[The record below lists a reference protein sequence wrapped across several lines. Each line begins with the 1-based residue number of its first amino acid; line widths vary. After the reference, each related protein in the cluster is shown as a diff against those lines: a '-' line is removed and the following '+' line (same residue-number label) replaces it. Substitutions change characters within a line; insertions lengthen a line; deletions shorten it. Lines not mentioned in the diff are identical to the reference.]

1 MRINAKIMLLVAA
14 GLILTSIVIGV
25 LAVWQLNRSG
35 KMAVAQI
42 EEFMP
47 EYLKRINADGQSQ
60 LNAYSEEMIARKK
73 EYLKSQVQTAI
84 GVLEK
89 AYKDAHDPEK
99 LMAVYKEPLQNA
111 VNTAFSIIVSVE
123 KENNLTLAKKQQK
136 AAAMIKALRYGPEN
150 KDYFWIN
157 DMHPTMVMH
166 PYKPKLDGKD
176 LSGFKDPDGKKLFV
190 EFVNTCRENGE
201 GFVDYYW
208 PKYGADKPQ
217 PKLSFVKL
225 FKPWNWVIGS
235 GVYMEVAETKL
246 QTNSAAVIE
255 NLRYGNENKDYFWI
269 NDTQPAMVMHPYK
282 PQLNGKDLSGSK
294 DPNGKKLFMEMV
306 RVCKENGE
314 GFVDYYWPKYGADQ
328 PQPKLSYVKLFKKWN
343 WIIGTG
349 MYMDDIAILVEARK
363 AEIGKNAAAAT
374 VEMAQQ
380 IEKIKTE
387 IQANIKRVLWLISL
401 VTLIVLAIIQAVSYF
416 FTQVSITRPI
426 KHIIDRLRGGA
437 DQVASASG
445 QITSTSQSLA
455 EGSSEQAAS
464 IEESS
469 ASLEEMAAMTKQNAD
484 HASQADQLMKQASE
498 VVDQANESM
507 AGLTASMEDISRSS
521 EETSKIIKTIDEI
534 AFQTNLL
541 ALNAAVE
548 AARAGEAGAGFAV
561 VADEVRNLA
570 MRAADAAKNTETL
583 IEGTTQKVKT
593 GSDLVAGTNEAFVQ
607 VTDSASKVGELV
619 AEIAAASDEQA
630 RGIEQVNTAVTEMN
644 KVTQQ
649 NAANA
654 QQSASSSEE
663 MLSQA
668 GWMKEMVIELISL
681 VGGSDSREKDR
692 PSKTGKSLKQKIRKR
707 LVAPNINDDHKPMAI
722 PREKEANPEQLIP
735 LEDDDFKDF

>member
-1 MRINAKIMLLVAA
+1 MRINAKIMLLVAG
-14 GLILTSIVIGV
+14 GLVLTSVVIGV
-25 LAVWQLNRSG
+25 LAAWQLNRSG
-35 KMAVAQI
+35 KIAVARI
-42 EEFMP
+42 EQLRT
-47 EYLKRINADGQSQ
+47 EYLERIKADGKRQIGNSR
-60 LNAYSEEMIARKK
+60 AEMVARKK

-99 LMAVYKEPLQNA
+99 LKAVYREPLQNA
-111 VNTAFSIIVSVE
+111 VNTAYSIIVAVE
-123 KENNLTLAKKQQK
+123 KENNLSLDQKQRK

-176 LSGFKDPDGKKLFV
+176 LSGFKDPNGKKLFV

-208 PKYGADKPQ
+208 PKYGADQPQ

-225 FKPWNWVIGS
+225 FKPWNWIIGT
-235 GVYMEVAETKL
+235 GVYMEVAESRL
-246 QTNSAAVIE
+246 QANSASIIE
-255 NLRYGNENKDYFWI
+255 NLRYGPENKDYFWI
-269 NDTQPAMVMHPYK
+269 NDTRPAMIMHPYK
-282 PQLNGKDLSGSK
+282 PQLNGKDLSASQ
-294 DPNGKKLFMEMV
+294 DPNGKKLFVEMV
-306 RVCKENGE
+306 KVCNENGE
-314 GFVDYYWPKYGADQ
+314 GFVDYHWPKYGADE
-328 PQPKLSYVKLFKKWN
+328 PQPKVSFVKLFKKWN

-349 MYMDDIAILVEARK
+349 VYMDDIEAIVAARK
-363 AEIGKNAAAAT
+363 AETEKSVAAAT
-374 VEMAQQ
+374 GEMSQQ
-380 IEKIKTE
+380 IEEINSD
-387 IQANIKRVLWLISL
+387 IQANIKRVWWLIGL
-401 VTLIVLAIIQAVSYF
+401 VTLVVLAAIQAVSYI
-416 FTQVSITRPI
+416 FTQISITRPI
-426 KHIIDRLRGGA
+426 QRIIDRLSGGA
-437 DQVASASG
+437 DQVTSASE
-445 QITSTSQSLA
+445 QITASSHSLA

-464 IEESS
+464 IEQSS

-484 HASQADQLMKQASE
+484 NASQADQLMKQAGE
-498 VVDQANESM
+498 VVDQANKSM
-507 AGLTASMEDISRSS
+507 ADLTASMDDISKSS

-570 MRAADAAKNTETL
+570 MRAAEAAKDTATL
-583 IEGTTQKVKT
+583 IEGTTQKVST
-593 GSDLVAGTNEAFVQ
+593 GSDLVAGANEAFTQ

-630 RGIEQVNTAVTEMN
+630 RGIEQVNTAVSEMD

-668 GWMKEMVIELISL
+668 GWMKKMVTELISL
-681 VGGSDSREKDR
+681 VGGSNSGTKEI
-692 PSKTGKSLKQKIRKR
+692 SAKTGPSLSEKIGHKMMSPRQNDNHQKIP
-707 LVAPNINDDHKPMAI
+707 A
-722 PREKEANPEQLIP
+722 PREEETRPEKLIP

>member
-1 MRINAKIMLLVAA
+1 
-14 GLILTSIVIGV
+14 
-25 LAVWQLNRSG
+25 
-35 KMAVAQI
+35 
-42 EEFMP
+42 
-47 EYLKRINADGQSQ
+47 
-60 LNAYSEEMIARKK
+60 
-73 EYLKSQVQTAI
+73 
-84 GVLEK
+84 
-89 AYKDAHDPEK
+89 
-99 LMAVYKEPLQNA
+99 
-111 VNTAFSIIVSVE
+111 
-123 KENNLTLAKKQQK
+123 
-136 AAAMIKALRYGPEN
+136 
-150 KDYFWIN
+150 
-157 DMHPTMVMH
+157 
-166 PYKPKLDGKD
+166 
-176 LSGFKDPDGKKLFV
+176 
-190 EFVNTCRENGE
+190 
-201 GFVDYYW
+201 
-208 PKYGADKPQ
+208 
-217 PKLSFVKL
+217 
-225 FKPWNWVIGS
+225 
-235 GVYMEVAETKL
+235 
-246 QTNSAAVIE
+246 
-255 NLRYGNENKDYFWI
+255 
-269 NDTQPAMVMHPYK
+269 
-282 PQLNGKDLSGSK
+282 
-294 DPNGKKLFMEMV
+294 
-306 RVCKENGE
+306 
-314 GFVDYYWPKYGADQ
+314 
-328 PQPKLSYVKLFKKWN
+328 
-343 WIIGTG
+343 
-349 MYMDDIAILVEARK
+349 VEARK

-654 QQSASSSEE
+654 QQSASSSQE

>member
-1 MRINAKIMLLVAA
+1 MKINTKIMLLVAA
-14 GLILTSIVIGV
+14 GLILTSVVIGI
-25 LAVWQLNRSG
+25 LAVWQLKRSG
-35 KMAVAQI
+35 KIAVARVEQLR
-42 EEFMP
+42 P
-47 EYLKRINADGQSQ
+47 EYLERIKADGKSQ
-60 LNAYSEEMIARKK
+60 IEAFREEMIARKK

-99 LMAVYKEPLQNA
+99 LKAVYQEPLQNA
-111 VNTAFSIIVSVE
+111 VNTAYSILVAVE
-123 KENNLTLAKKQQK
+123 KENDLTLEQKQQK

-166 PYKPKLDGKD
+166 PYKPQLDGKD
-176 LSGFKDPDGKKLFV
+176 LSGFKDPNGKKLFV

-208 PKYGADKPQ
+208 PKYGADQPQ

-225 FKPWNWVIGS
+225 FKPWNWVIGT
-235 GVYMEVAETKL
+235 GVYMEVAEAKL
-246 QTNSAAVIE
+246 QASSAAVIE
-255 NLRYGNENKDYFWI
+255 NLRYGPENKDYFWI
-269 NDTQPAMVMHPYK
+269 NDTQPYMVMHPYK

-294 DPNGKKLFMEMV
+294 DPNGKKLFVEMV
-306 RVCKENGE
+306 KVCKANGE
-314 GFVDYYWPKYGADQ
+314 GFVDYYWPKYGADK
-328 PQPKLSYVKLFKKWN
+328 PQPKVSFVKLFKKWN

-349 MYMDDIAILVEARK
+349 MYMDDIEVLVEARK
-363 AEIGKNAAAAT
+363 ANIQKSVTDAT
-374 VEMAQQ
+374 DKMTRQ
-380 IEKIKTE
+380 IESIRAE
-387 IQANIKRVLWLISL
+387 IESNIRRVLWLICL
-401 VTLIVLAIIQAVSYF
+401 VTLVVLLLIQAVSYF
-416 FTQVSITRPI
+416 FTQMSITRPI
-426 KHIIDRLRGGA
+426 KHIIDRLTGGA
-437 DQVASASG
+437 EHVSLASG
-445 QITSTSQSLA
+445 EITAASQSLA
-455 EGSSEQAAS
+455 EGSSQQAAS

-484 HASQADQLMKQASE
+484 NALQADQLMKQASE
-498 VVDQANESM
+498 VVDRANESM
-507 AGLTASMEDISRSS
+507 AGLTTSMEDISRSS

-570 MRAADAAKNTETL
+570 MRAADAAKDTSTL

-593 GSDLVAGTNEAFVQ
+593 GSDLVAGTNEAFAE
-607 VTDSASKVGELV
+607 VTDSAARVDELV
-619 AEIAAASDEQA
+619 AEISVASGEQA
-630 RGIEQVNTAVTEMN
+630 RGIEQVNAAVTEMD

-663 MLSQA
+663 MLAQA
-668 GWMKEMVIELISL
+668 GRMKEMVAELVSL
-681 VGGSDSREKDR
+681 VGETDARSDKEPVEKKPGLGDKIRNKITASKADDR
-692 PSKTGKSLKQKIRKR
+692 PPEPTI
-707 LVAPNINDDHKPMAI
+707 A
-722 PREKEANPEQLIP
+722 REKESSPAKLIP
-735 LEDDDFKDF
+735 LTDDEFDDF

>member
-1 MRINAKIMLLVAA
+1 MRINAKIMMLVAA
-14 GLILTSIVIGV
+14 GLILTSVVIGF

-35 KMAVAQI
+35 KIAVARI
-42 EEFMP
+42 EQLRP
-47 EYLKRINADGQSQ
+47 EYLKRIKADGKSQ
-60 LNAYSEEMIARKK
+60 IEAFRTEMIARKK
-73 EYLKSQVQTAI
+73 EYLQSQVQTAI

-99 LMAVYKEPLQNA
+99 LKAVYKEPLHNA
-111 VNTAFSIIVSVE
+111 VNTAYSIIVAVE
-123 KENNLTLAKKQQK
+123 KENDLSLEQKQRK

-176 LSGFKDPDGKKLFV
+176 LSGFKDPNGKKLFV

-225 FKPWNWVIGS
+225 FKPWNWIIGT
-235 GVYMEVAETKL
+235 GVYMEVAESRL
-246 QTNSAAVIE
+246 QVNSAAVIE
-255 NLRYGNENKDYFWI
+255 NLRYGPENKDYFWI
-269 NDTQPAMVMHPYK
+269 NDTQPAMIMHPYR
-282 PQLNGKDLSGSK
+282 PQLNGKDLSASK
-294 DPNGKKLFMEMV
+294 DPNGKKLFVEMV

-314 GFVDYYWPKYGADQ
+314 GFVDYHWPKYGADQ
-328 PQPKLSYVKLFKKWN
+328 PQPKVSFVKLFKKWN

-349 MYMDDIAILVEARK
+349 VYMDDIDTLVAGRK
-363 AEIGKNAAAAT
+363 AGIEKSVAAAT
-374 VEMAQQ
+374 DEMARQ
-380 IEKIKTE
+380 IESIKTE

-401 VTLIVLAIIQAVSYF
+401 VTLIVLAIIQAVSYY
-416 FTQVSITRPI
+416 FTQISITRPV
-426 KHIIDRLRGGA
+426 KRIIDDLRGGA

-445 QITSTSQSLA
+445 QITSASQSLA

-464 IEESS
+464 IEQSS

-484 HASQADQLMKQASE
+484 NASQADQLMTQASA

-507 AGLTASMEDISRSS
+507 AGLTASMEDISTSS

-570 MRAADAAKNTETL
+570 MRAADAAKDTATL

-593 GSDLVAGTNEAFVQ
+593 GSDLVAGTNEAFAQ
-607 VTDSASKVGELV
+607 VTDSASRVGELV

-630 RGIEQVNTAVTEMN
+630 RGIEQVNTAVTEMD

-668 GWMKEMVIELISL
+668 GWMKEMVTELVSL
-681 VGGSDSREKDR
+681 VGGSDSSTKESSTKTWPSLREKIR
-692 PSKTGKSLKQKIRKR
+692 SKIVQ
-707 LVAPNINDDHKPMAI
+707 PNKNDYHNEMSP
-722 PREKEANPEQLIP
+722 PREEETRPEQLIP

>member
-1 MRINAKIMLLVAA
+1 
-14 GLILTSIVIGV
+14 
-25 LAVWQLNRSG
+25 
-35 KMAVAQI
+35 
-42 EEFMP
+42 
-47 EYLKRINADGQSQ
+47 
-60 LNAYSEEMIARKK
+60 
-73 EYLKSQVQTAI
+73 
-84 GVLEK
+84 
-89 AYKDAHDPEK
+89 
-99 LMAVYKEPLQNA
+99 MAVYKEPLQNA

>member
-1 MRINAKIMLLVAA
+1 MRINAKIMMLVAA
-14 GLILTSIVIGV
+14 GLILTSVVIGF

-35 KMAVAQI
+35 KIAIARI
-42 EEFMP
+42 EQLRP
-47 EYLKRINADGQSQ
+47 EYLKRIKADGKSQ
-60 LNAYSEEMIARKK
+60 IEAFRTEMIARKK
-73 EYLKSQVQTAI
+73 EYLQSQVQTAI

-99 LMAVYKEPLQNA
+99 LKAVYKEPLHNA
-111 VNTAFSIIVSVE
+111 VNTAYSIIVAVE
-123 KENNLTLAKKQQK
+123 KENDLSLEQKQRK

-176 LSGFKDPDGKKLFV
+176 LSGFKDPNGKKLFV

-225 FKPWNWVIGS
+225 FKPWNWIIGT
-235 GVYMEVAETKL
+235 GVYMEVAESRL
-246 QTNSAAVIE
+246 QVNSAAVIE
-255 NLRYGNENKDYFWI
+255 NLRYGPENKDYFWI
-269 NDTQPAMVMHPYK
+269 NDTQPAMIMHPYK
-282 PQLNGKDLSGSK
+282 PQLNGKDLSASK
-294 DPNGKKLFMEMV
+294 DPNGKKLFVEMV

-314 GFVDYYWPKYGADQ
+314 GFVDYHWPKYGADQ
-328 PQPKLSYVKLFKKWN
+328 PQPKVSFVKLFKKWN

-349 MYMDDIAILVEARK
+349 VYMDDIDTLVAGRK
-363 AEIGKNAAAAT
+363 AGIEKSVAAAT
-374 VEMAQQ
+374 DEMARQ
-380 IEKIKTE
+380 IESIKTE

-401 VTLIVLAIIQAVSYF
+401 VTLIVLAIIQAVSYY
-416 FTQVSITRPI
+416 FTQISITRPV
-426 KHIIDRLRGGA
+426 KRIIDDLRGGA

-445 QITSTSQSLA
+445 QITSSSQSLA

-464 IEESS
+464 IEQSS

-484 HASQADQLMKQASE
+484 NASQADQLMKQASA

-507 AGLTASMEDISRSS
+507 AGLTASMEDISTSS

-570 MRAADAAKNTETL
+570 MRAADAAKDTATL

-593 GSDLVAGTNEAFVQ
+593 GSDLVAGTNEAFAQ
-607 VTDSASKVGELV
+607 VTDSASRVGELV

-630 RGIEQVNTAVTEMN
+630 RGIEQVNTAVTEMD

-668 GWMKEMVIELISL
+668 GWMKEMVTELVSL
-681 VGGSDSREKDR
+681 VGGSDSSTKESSTKTGPSLREKIR
-692 PSKTGKSLKQKIRKR
+692 RKI
-707 LVAPNINDDHKPMAI
+707 VQPNKNDYHNEMSP
-722 PREKEANPEQLIP
+722 PREEETRPEQLIP

>member
-1 MRINAKIMLLVAA
+1 MRINAKIMMLVAA
-14 GLILTSIVIGV
+14 GLILTSVVIGF

-35 KMAVAQI
+35 KIAIARI
-42 EEFMP
+42 EQLRP
-47 EYLKRINADGQSQ
+47 EYLKRIKADGKSQ
-60 LNAYSEEMIARKK
+60 IEAFRTEMIARKK
-73 EYLKSQVQTAI
+73 EYLQSQVQTAI

-99 LMAVYKEPLQNA
+99 LKAVYKEPLHNA
-111 VNTAFSIIVSVE
+111 VNTAYSIIVAVE
-123 KENNLTLAKKQQK
+123 KENDLSLEQKQRK

-176 LSGFKDPDGKKLFV
+176 LSGFKDPNGKKLFV

-225 FKPWNWVIGS
+225 FKPWNWIIGT
-235 GVYMEVAETKL
+235 GVYMEVAESRL
-246 QTNSAAVIE
+246 QVNSAAVIE
-255 NLRYGNENKDYFWI
+255 NLRYGPENKDYFWI
-269 NDTQPAMVMHPYK
+269 NDTQPAMIMHPYK
-282 PQLNGKDLSGSK
+282 PQLNGKDLSASK
-294 DPNGKKLFMEMV
+294 DPNGKKLFVEMV

-314 GFVDYYWPKYGADQ
+314 GFVDYHWPKYGADQ
-328 PQPKLSYVKLFKKWN
+328 PQPKVSFVKLFKKWN

-349 MYMDDIAILVEARK
+349 VYMDDIDTLVAGRK
-363 AEIGKNAAAAT
+363 AGIEKSVAAAT
-374 VEMAQQ
+374 DEMARQ
-380 IEKIKTE
+380 IESIKTE

-401 VTLIVLAIIQAVSYF
+401 VTLIVLAIIQAVSYY
-416 FTQVSITRPI
+416 FTQISITRPV
-426 KHIIDRLRGGA
+426 KRIIDDLRGGA

-445 QITSTSQSLA
+445 QITSSSQSLA

-464 IEESS
+464 IEQSS

-484 HASQADQLMKQASE
+484 NASQADQLMKQASA

-507 AGLTASMEDISRSS
+507 AGLTASMEDISTSS

-570 MRAADAAKNTETL
+570 MRAADAAKDTATL

-593 GSDLVAGTNEAFVQ
+593 GSDLVAGTNEAFAQ
-607 VTDSASKVGELV
+607 VTDSASRVGELV

-630 RGIEQVNTAVTEMN
+630 RGIEQVNTAVTEMD

-668 GWMKEMVIELISL
+668 GWMKEMVTELVSL
-681 VGGSDSREKDR
+681 VGGSDSSTKESSTKTWPSLREKIR
-692 PSKTGKSLKQKIRKR
+692 SKIVQ
-707 LVAPNINDDHKPMAI
+707 PNKNDYHNEMSP
-722 PREKEANPEQLIP
+722 PREEETRPEQLIP

>member
-1 MRINAKIMLLVAA
+1 MLLVAA
-14 GLILTSIVIGV
+14 GLVVTSVVIGF

-35 KMAVAQI
+35 KIAVARI
-42 EEFMP
+42 EALRP
-47 EYLKRINADGQSQ
+47 EYLERIKADGKSQ
-60 LNAYSEEMIARKK
+60 IKAFRAEMIARKK

-99 LMAVYKEPLQNA
+99 LKAVYREPLQNA
-111 VNTAFSIIVSVE
+111 VNTAFSIIAAVE
-123 KENNLTLAKKQQK
+123 KENNLSLKQKQRK
-136 AAAMIKALRYGPEN
+136 AAALIKALRYGPEN

-166 PYKPKLDGKD
+166 PYKPKLDGTD
-176 LSGFKDPDGKKLFV
+176 LSGFKDPNGKKLFV
-190 EFVNTCRENGE
+190 EFVNTCRENG
-201 GFVDYYW
+201 
-208 PKYGADKPQ
+208 Q
-217 PKLSFVKL
+217 
-225 FKPWNWVIGS
+225 
-235 GVYMEVAETKL
+235 
-246 QTNSAAVIE
+246 
-255 NLRYGNENKDYFWI
+255 
-269 NDTQPAMVMHPYK
+269 
-282 PQLNGKDLSGSK
+282 
-294 DPNGKKLFMEMV
+294 
-306 RVCKENGE
+306 

-328 PQPKLSYVKLFKKWN
+328 PQPKLSFVKLFKPRNWIIGTGVYMEVAESRLQANSAAIIENLRYGPENKDYFWINDTRPAMIMHPYKPQLNGKDLSASQDPNGKKLFVEMVKVCKENGEGFVDYHWPKYGADEPQPKVSFVKLFKKWN

-349 MYMDDIAILVEARK
+349 VYMDDIEAIVAARK
-363 AEIGKNAAAAT
+363 AETEKSVAAAT
-374 VEMAQQ
+374 DEMAQQ
-380 IEKIKTE
+380 IEKIKKE
-387 IQANIKRVLWLISL
+387 IKDNIKRVWWLIGL
-401 VTLIVLAIIQAVSYF
+401 VTLVVLAAIQAVSYI
-416 FTQVSITRPI
+416 FTQISITRPVQR
-426 KHIIDRLRGGA
+426 IIDRLSGGA
-437 DQVASASG
+437 EQVASASEE
-445 QITSTSQSLA
+445 ITSASQSLA

-464 IEESS
+464 IEQSS

-484 HASQADQLMKQASE
+484 NASQADQLMKQAGE

-507 AGLTASMEDISRSS
+507 AALTASMDDISKSS

-570 MRAADAAKNTETL
+570 MRAAEAAKDTATL
-583 IEGTTQKVKT
+583 IEGTTQKVNT
-593 GSDLVAGTNEAFVQ
+593 GSDLVAGTNEAFTQ

-630 RGIEQVNTAVTEMN
+630 RGIEQVNTAVSEMD

-668 GWMKEMVIELISL
+668 GWMKKMVTELISL
-681 VGGSDSREKDR
+681 VGGSASGAKAKAAETGPSLREK
-692 PSKTGKSLKQKIRKR
+692 IRHKM
-707 LVAPNINDDHKPMAI
+707 ASSSNNDNHKEMPI
-722 PREKEANPEQLIP
+722 PREAEISPERLIP

>member
-1 MRINAKIMLLVAA
+1 MRINTKIMLLIAA
-14 GLILTSIVIGV
+14 GLILTSVSLSV

-35 KMAVAQI
+35 KMAVAPI
-42 EEFMP
+42 EEFLP
-47 EYLKRINADGQSQ
+47 EYLKRINADGKNQ
-60 LNAYSEEMIARKK
+60 LDTFRGEMIARKK

-84 GVLEK
+84 GILEK
-89 AYKDAHDPEK
+89 AYKDAHDPDK

-111 VNTAFSIIVSVE
+111 VNTAYSIIVAVE
-123 KENNLTLAKKQQK
+123 KEYDLNLEEKKRK

-166 PYKPKLDGKD
+166 PYKPKLDGQD
-176 LSGFKDPDGKKLFV
+176 LTGFKDPNGKKLFV

-208 PKYGADKPQ
+208 PKYGADQPQ

-225 FKPWNWVIGS
+225 FKPWNWVIGT
-235 GVYMEVAETKL
+235 GVYMEVAEAGL
-246 QTNSAAVIE
+246 QANSAAVIE
-255 NLRYGNENKDYFWI
+255 NLRYGPENRDYFWI
-269 NDTQPAMVMHPYK
+269 NDTQPAMIMHPYK
-282 PQLNGKDLSGSK
+282 PQLNGKDLSASK

-328 PQPKLSYVKLFKKWN
+328 AQPKLSYVKIFKKWN

-349 MYMDDIAILVEARK
+349 MYMDDIDTLVVARK
-363 AEIGKNAAAAT
+363 SQIAKSAAAT
-374 VEMAQQ
+374 TAELTHQ
-380 IEKIKTE
+380 IEVIKTE
-387 IQANIKRVLWLISL
+387 IQADIKRVLWLISL
-401 VTLIVLAIIQAVSYF
+401 VTLIVLAFVQAVSYF
-416 FTQVSITRPI
+416 FSQASITRPI
-426 KHIIDRLRGGA
+426 KRIIDRLSGGA
-437 DQVASASG
+437 DQIATASG

-484 HASQADQLMKQASE
+484 NANQADQLMKQASE
-498 VVDQANESM
+498 VVGQANESM
-507 AGLTASMEDISRSS
+507 AGLTASMEDISKSG

-570 MRAADAAKNTETL
+570 MRAADAAKDTATL
-583 IEGTTQKVKT
+583 IEGTTLKVKT
-593 GSDLVAGTNEAFVQ
+593 GSDLVAGTNEAFAQ

-630 RGIEQVNTAVTEMN
+630 RGIEQVNTAVTEMD

-654 QQSASSSEE
+654 QQTASSSGE

-668 GWMKEMVIELISL
+668 GWMKAMVTELVSL
-681 VGGSDSREKDR
+681 VGGSGSRGSDR
-692 PSKTGKSLKQKIRKR
+692 SSLPGPNLGEKIRSKR
-707 LVAPNINDDHKPMAI
+707 VPLNKNDDRTEMTISRK
-722 PREKEANPEQLIP
+722 EKTKPEQLIP
-735 LEDDDFKDF
+735 LGDDDFEDF

>member
-1 MRINAKIMLLVAA
+1 MRINAKIMMLVAA
-14 GLILTSIVIGV
+14 GLILTSVVIGF

-35 KMAVAQI
+35 KIAVARI
-42 EEFMP
+42 EQLRP
-47 EYLKRINADGQSQ
+47 EYLKRIKADGKSQ
-60 LNAYSEEMIARKK
+60 IEAFRTEMIARKK
-73 EYLKSQVQTAI
+73 EYLQSQVQTAI

-99 LMAVYKEPLQNA
+99 LKAVYKEPLHNA
-111 VNTAFSIIVSVE
+111 VNTAYSIIVAVE
-123 KENNLTLAKKQQK
+123 KENDLSLEQKQRK

-176 LSGFKDPDGKKLFV
+176 LSGFKDPNGKKLFV

-225 FKPWNWVIGS
+225 FKPWNWIIGT
-235 GVYMEVAETKL
+235 GVYMEVAESRL
-246 QTNSAAVIE
+246 QVNSAAVIE
-255 NLRYGNENKDYFWI
+255 NLRYGPENKDYFWI
-269 NDTQPAMVMHPYK
+269 NDTQPAMIMHPYK
-282 PQLNGKDLSGSK
+282 PQLNGKDLSASK
-294 DPNGKKLFMEMV
+294 DPNGKKLFVEMV

-314 GFVDYYWPKYGADQ
+314 GFVDYHWPKYGADQ
-328 PQPKLSYVKLFKKWN
+328 PQPKVSFVKLFKKWN

-349 MYMDDIAILVEARK
+349 VYMDDIDTLVAGRK
-363 AEIGKNAAAAT
+363 AGIEKSVAAAT
-374 VEMAQQ
+374 DEMARQ
-380 IEKIKTE
+380 IESIKTE

-401 VTLIVLAIIQAVSYF
+401 VTLIVLAIIQAVSYY
-416 FTQVSITRPI
+416 FTQISITRPV
-426 KHIIDRLRGGA
+426 KRIIDDLRGGA

-445 QITSTSQSLA
+445 QITSASQSLA

-464 IEESS
+464 IEQSS

-484 HASQADQLMKQASE
+484 NASQADQLMTQASA

-507 AGLTASMEDISRSS
+507 AGLTASMEDISTSS

-570 MRAADAAKNTETL
+570 MRAADAAKDTATL

-593 GSDLVAGTNEAFVQ
+593 GSDLVAGTNEAFAQ
-607 VTDSASKVGELV
+607 VTDSASRVGELV

-630 RGIEQVNTAVTEMN
+630 RGIEQVNTAVTEMD

-668 GWMKEMVIELISL
+668 GWMKEMVTELVSL
-681 VGGSDSREKDR
+681 VGGSDSSTKESSTKTGPSLREKIR
-692 PSKTGKSLKQKIRKR
+692 SKIVQ
-707 LVAPNINDDHKPMAI
+707 PNKNDYHNEMSP
-722 PREKEANPEQLIP
+722 PREEETRPEQLIP